1 MEKDEYC
8 DESSDE
14 SSSSSDEDSDEDDTE
29 DEEERDSA
37 FGSTGNNQEETDGI
51 DQIDNQ
57 NWIVKG

>member
-8 DESSDE
+8 DESSNE
-14 SSSSSDEDSDEDDTE
+14 SCSSSDEDSDEDTE

-37 FGSTGNNQEETDGI
+37 FGSIGNNQEETDGI